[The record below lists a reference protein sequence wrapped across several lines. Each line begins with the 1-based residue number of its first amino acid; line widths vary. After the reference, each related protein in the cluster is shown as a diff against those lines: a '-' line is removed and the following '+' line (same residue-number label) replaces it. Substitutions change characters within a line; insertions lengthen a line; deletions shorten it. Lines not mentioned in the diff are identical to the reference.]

1 MLRIIGY
8 NYDKHRYRYSPAYLK
23 RPAPAGRR
31 KELCMDENTTAS
43 LPAAE
48 PAQSSL
54 GKVSLRIR
62 EANCADCYRCVRY
75 CPVKAIRVENSHPY
89 IMRKLCISCG
99 SCLDVC
105 LQKAVRSTSDLDFVR
120 QLLQSGSKVAV
131 SLSPVCLIS
140 RYNDPARLVHQLKSL
155 GFTYVS
161 ELAEGAQLAA
171 SQAMDLAR
179 AGKGVIYSDCPAVIN
194 YIRSYR
200 PEALPSLIPV
210 VSPFVAHGRML
221 KQRFGADCAVVC
233 VSSCIS
239 SKFEL
244 NQDYAKG
251 ALDAVITTTEL
262 LQLIDENEPPQ
273 TPAPDRAEL
282 DFTGLTDHDL
292 VMARQ
297 YCLQGVDVRQC
308 SGQEDQSLPGKFAHV
323 RGLQQIN
330 DMLDLLQE
338 KQDYALVDMVFC
350 ESDCLLGPMRKAE
363 FNSQRIK
370 RSIMGFSAHTHQPEE
385 ICLAPVDLTTDFT
398 SVQRPELRPVQQE
411 DILRVYR
418 EMDMLDPASRL
429 NCGSCGYPTCRDRAV
444 AQIRGMAER
453 QMCRPWLRKQ
463 VAAAHSEMELL
474 QEHSPLG
481 ILMLDDELNIISM
494 NPAFRKMFMCGDAV
508 LGRRVSYLFN
518 AANFEKLLMSE
529 DTSCESIR
537 TNYGVRYK
545 EITFAIPEQRRYV
558 GLYVDLTSTG
568 AEADLVQYEV
578 IDQAQQLLK
587 EHITASQEMAYYLGR
602 STARSEAFVQ
612 KLSELFGMDREEE

>member
-1 MLRIIGY
+1 MVIQ
-8 NYDKHRYRYSPAYLK
+8 SAYLK
-23 RPAPAGRR
+23 RSAAAGRR
-31 KELCMDENTTAS
+31 KELCMDEKTSSS

-75 CPVKAIRVENSHPY
+75 CPVKAIRVDNSHPY

-105 LQKAVRSTSDLDFVR
+105 LQKAVRSTSDLDYVR
-120 QLLQSGSKVAV
+120 QLLQSGRPVAV

-140 RYNDPARLVHQLKSL
+140 REGGAAKLICDLRKI

-171 SQAMDLAR
+171 SQALTLAR
-179 AGKGVIYSDCPAVIN
+179 EGKGNIYANCPAVVN
-194 YIRSYR
+194 YIRKYR
-200 PEALPSLIPV
+200 PDALPNLLPV

-221 KQRFGADCAVVC
+221 KQRFGPETAVVC

-239 SKFEL
+239 AKFEL

-262 LQLIDENEPPQ
+262 WKLLDELAPEPGAEQ
-273 TPAPDRAEL
+273 EAPRI
-282 DFTGLTDHDL
+282 DFTGLTDRGLD
-292 VMARQ
+292 MARQ
-297 YCLQGVDVRQC
+297 YCLLGVDMRQC
-308 SGQEDQSLPGKFAHV
+308 SGQEDVSLPGKFTHV

-350 ESDCLLGPMRKAE
+350 ESDCLLGPMRNMEA
-363 FNSQRIK
+363 NSQRIK
-370 RSIMGFSAHTHQPEE
+370 RSIMGYSAHAGQPGE
-385 ICLAPVDLTTDFT
+385 IGLAPVDLSADY
-398 SVQRPELRPVQQE
+398 SQDLKPELRPVQQE

-429 NCGSCGYPTCRDRAV
+429 NCGSCGYPTCRDRAM

-481 ILMLDDELNIISM
+481 IVMLDDELNIISM

-508 LGRRVSYLFN
+508 LGRRISYLFN

>member
-1 MLRIIGY
+1 M
-8 NYDKHRYRYSPAYLK
+8 DK
-23 RPAPAGRR
+23 
-31 KELCMDENTTAS
+31 NTSS

-75 CPVKAIRVENSHPY
+75 CPVKAIRVDNSHPY

-105 LQKAVRSTSDLDFVR
+105 LQKAVRSTSDLDYVR

-140 RYNDPARLVHQLKSL
+140 RYDDPARLVHMLKSL

-171 SQAMDLAR
+171 SQALQLAR
-179 AGKGVIYSDCPAVIN
+179 EGKGNIYANCPAVTN
-194 YIRSYR
+194 YIRIYR
-200 PEALPSLIPV
+200 PEALPQLLPV

-239 SKFEL
+239 AKFEL

-262 LQLIDENEPPQ
+262 LKLLEESDLPQ
-273 TPAPDRAEL
+273 TPVPDQVEL

-297 YCLQGVDVRQC
+297 YCLQGVDMRQC
-308 SGQEDQSLPGKFAHV
+308 SGHEDVELPGKFTHV

-338 KQDYALVDMVFC
+338 KRDYALVDMVFC

-370 RSIMGFSAHTHQPEE
+370 RSILGFSAHTHQPQE
-385 ICLAPVDLTTDFT
+385 IGLARVDLTADFEPG
-398 SVQRPELRPVQQE
+398 QRPAPRKVEQE

-429 NCGSCGYPTCRDRAV
+429 NCGSCGYPTCRDRAI

-453 QMCRPWLRKQ
+453 QMCRPWLRIPKW
-463 VAAAHSEMELL
+463 
-474 QEHSPLG
+474 
-481 ILMLDDELNIISM
+481 
-494 NPAFRKMFMCGDAV
+494 
-508 LGRRVSYLFN
+508 
-518 AANFEKLLMSE
+518 
-529 DTSCESIR
+529 SCC
-537 TNYGVRYK
+537 
-545 EITFAIPEQRRYV
+545 
-558 GLYVDLTSTG
+558 
-568 AEADLVQYEV
+568 
-578 IDQAQQLLK
+578 
-587 EHITASQEMAYYLGR
+587 R
-602 STARSEAFVQ
+602 STRLWASSCSTMSWA
-612 KLSELFGMDREEE
+612 SSA

>member
-1 MLRIIGY
+1 MTE
-8 NYDKHRYRYSPAYLK
+8 NTA
-23 RPAPAGRR
+23 PAPV
-31 KELCMDENTTAS
+31 
-43 LPAAE
+43 
-48 PAQSSL
+48 AQSSL

-75 CPVKAIRVENSHPY
+75 CPVKAIRVDNSHPY

-105 LQKAVRSTSDLDFVR
+105 LQKAVRSTSDLDYVR
-120 QLLQSGSKVAV
+120 QLLQEGRKVAV

-140 RYNDPARLVHQLKSL
+140 REGGAGKLISDLRRL
-155 GFTYVS
+155 GFTYIS

-171 SQAMDLAR
+171 SQALSLAR
-179 AGKGVIYSDCPAVIN
+179 EGKGNIYANCPAVIN
-194 YIRSYR
+194 YIRKYR
-200 PEALPSLIPV
+200 PEALPALLPV

-221 KQRFGADCAVVC
+221 KQRFGDDTAVVC

-239 SKFEL
+239 AKFEL
-244 NQDYAKG
+244 NQDYANG

-262 LQLIDENEPPQ
+262 WKLLDELGPEDNAEAE
-273 TPAPDRAEL
+273 APHI
-282 DFTGLTDHDL
+282 DFTGLTDRNLD
-292 VMARQ
+292 MARQ
-297 YCLQGVDVRQC
+297 YCLLGVDMRQC
-308 SGQEDQSLPGKFAHV
+308 SGQEDLSLPGKFAHV

-350 ESDCLLGPMRKAE
+350 ESDCLLGPMRNMEA
-363 FNSQRIK
+363 NSQRIK
-370 RSIMGFSAHTHQPEE
+370 RSIMGYSAHAGQPEQ
-385 ICLAPVDLTTDFT
+385 IGLAPVDLSADY
-398 SVQRPELRPVQQE
+398 SLEKKPELRPVQQE

-429 NCGSCGYPTCRDRAV
+429 NCGSCGYPTCRDRAI

-481 ILMLDDELNIISM
+481 IVMLDDELNIISM
-494 NPAFRKMFMCGDAV
+494 NPAFRKMFMCSDAV
-508 LGRRVSYLFN
+508 LGRRISYLFN
-518 AANFEKLLMSE
+518 SSSFEKLLMSGDASSE
-529 DTSCESIR
+529 AIR

-545 EITFAIPEQRRYV
+545 EIAFAIPEQRRYV

-587 EHITASQEMAYYLGR
+587 EHISASQEMAYYLGR